1 MFRKLFVHLGNLI
14 MFISAAWVIF
24 LLLSQQEIAHS
35 GLYTFL
41 GIVAFCL
48 GLLIRRNALRV
59 IKKKKPKRTGVHS
72 WIMNERDD
80 E

>member
-14 MFISAAWVIF
+14 MFVGAGWVIF
-24 LLLSQQEIAHS
+24 LLLSHQEIAHS

-41 GIVAFCL
+41 GIVVFFL
-48 GLLIRRNALRV
+48 GLLIRRNAFR
-59 IKKKKPKRTGVHS
+59 IMRKKKIKRSGYHS